1 MIAAREVAVGG
12 SAFLEAGAALPRR
25 LTYRRTVDGRL
36 CAAEFTY
43 QSATY
48 TDCTTDV
55 SPGGV
60 AGKESAAQSKR
71 CSFDLRCSSQ
81 LKLETEKKRGV
92 FSRVMDG

>member
-1 MIAAREVAVGG
+1 MSPFAFVSSDSLGVSHWSSVRRRVELAAPLEVA
-12 SAFLEAGAALPRR
+12 SAGPSLLQAGAALPRR

-48 TDCTTDV
+48 ADCTTDV

-60 AGKESAAQSKR
+60 AGKESAA
-71 CSFDLRCSSQ
+71 
-81 LKLETEKKRGV
+81 
-92 FSRVMDG
+92 

>member
-1 MIAAREVAVGG
+1 MLANSSNAYEVASGP
-12 SAFLEAGAALPRR
+12 ALLQAGAALPRR

-48 TDCTTDV
+48 SDCTTDV

-60 AGKESAAQSKR
+60 AGKESAA
-71 CSFDLRCSSQ
+71 
-81 LKLETEKKRGV
+81 
-92 FSRVMDG
+92 

>member
-1 MIAAREVAVGG
+1 MKLPAVREVTMAGP
-12 SAFLEAGAALPRR
+12 AFLEAGAALPRR

-48 TDCTTDV
+48 ADCTTDV

-60 AGKESAAQSKR
+60 AGKEFAAD
-71 CSFDLRCSSQ
+71 FA
-81 LKLETEKKRGV
+81 G
-92 FSRVMDG
+92 SRVRFQLCFFL

>member
-1 MIAAREVAVGG
+1 MAMLIAAREVAVGG

-48 TDCTTDV
+48 ADCTTDV

-60 AGKESAAQSKR
+60 AGKESAA
-71 CSFDLRCSSQ
+71 
-81 LKLETEKKRGV
+81 
-92 FSRVMDG
+92 

>member
-1 MIAAREVAVGG
+1 MKREVADGP
-12 SAFLEAGAALPRR
+12 AFLEAGAALPRR

-60 AGKESAAQSKR
+60 AGKESALQPR
-71 CSFDLRCSSQ
+71 GDLRNVA
-81 LKLETEKKRGV
+81 LFRYATESTLGV
-92 FSRVMDG
+92 FVRGRFASVY